1 MNFKIHCTSG
11 KSIKSDLIHLS
22 KVRKA
27 MVEHLQANTTSSPL
41 WQDYTVCP
49 KKKL

>member
-1 MNFKIHCTSG
+1 MFFEHAFKQKLMNFKIHCTSG

-41 WQDYTVCP
+41 
-49 KKKL
+49 